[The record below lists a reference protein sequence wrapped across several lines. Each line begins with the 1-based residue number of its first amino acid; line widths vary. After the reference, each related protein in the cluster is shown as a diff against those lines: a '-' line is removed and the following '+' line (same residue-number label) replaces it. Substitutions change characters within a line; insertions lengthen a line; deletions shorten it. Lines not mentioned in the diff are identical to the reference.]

1 MESMPKQ
8 VKQDG
13 AEMVRINTRIGKTLN
28 DWLDNESRITGV
40 PKSTFIH
47 LALEQYVQQRKA
59 IDSMVDI
66 GSLLETVNKG
76 FKEIEE
82 KIERLNT
89 DQPAN

>member
-8 VKQDG
+8 VKQD
-13 AEMVRINTRIGKTLN
+13 ANEMVRVNTRIGKTLN
-28 DWLDNESRITGV
+28 DWLDNESRTTGV
-40 PKSTFIH
+40 PKSTYIH

-82 KIERLNT
+82 KIEQLNT

>member
-1 MESMPKQ
+1 MPKQ
-8 VKQDG
+8 EKQG
-13 AEMVRINTRIGKTLN
+13 NAEMVRINTRIGKTLN
-28 DWLDNESRITGV
+28 EWLDNESRVTGV

-59 IDSMVDI
+59 IDSMIDI
-66 GSLLETVNKG
+66 SSLLETVNKG